1 MDLSVADAVELLTQN
16 CRRKVSGSVSLSLYL
31 RVWPSFIPYI
41 VYLRC

>member
-1 MDLSVADAVELLTQN
+1 MDLSVADAVGL
-16 CRRKVSGSVSLSLYL
+16 SVPSCIPKCQRERLYL